1 MDNLKTIFQLVK
13 HILEKEPFCR
23 NSDCFLELE
32 VLKVYA
38 KRQGLDL
45 GSMTVDTLYKNR
57 TRWGFPKSESI
68 RRNRQLVQA
77 KHPELAASDPIDA
90 YRLAKEERVRSFV
103 RGAKYDQEDSQ

>member
-1 MDNLKTIFQLVK
+1 MDNLKTVK
-13 HILEKEPFCR
+13 QVVKEVLEKEPFCR

-45 GSMTVDTLYKNR
+45 GTMTVDTLFRHRNE
-57 TRWGFPKSESI
+57 WGFPKSESI
-68 RRNRQLVQA
+68 RRTRQLVQA

-90 YRLAKEERVRSFV
+90 YRLINEERVKSFV
-103 RGAKYDQEDSQ
+103 REDKYDQ

>member
-1 MDNLKTIFQLVK
+1 MDNLKTIQQVVK
-13 HILEKEPFCR
+13 HILEVSPFCR

-45 GSMTVDTLYKNR
+45 GTMTVDTLYKNR
-57 TRWGFPKSESI
+57 IAWGFPKSESI
-68 RRNRQLVQA
+68 RRTRQLIQA

-90 YRLAKEERVRSFV
+90 YRLVNEERVRSFV
-103 RGAKYDQEDSQ
+103 RGAKYESE

>member
-1 MDNLKTIFQLVK
+1 MDDLKSIQQVVK
-13 HILEKEPFCR
+13 HILEEEPFCR

-38 KRQGLDL
+38 KRLGIDL
-45 GSMTVDTLYKNR
+45 GTMTVDTLYQNR
-57 TRWGFPKSESI
+57 NTWGFPKSESI

-90 YRLAKEERVRSFV
+90 YRLANEERVRSFV
-103 RGAKYDQEDSQ
+103 RGAKYEP

>member
-1 MDNLKTIFQLVK
+1 MDNLKTIQQIVK
-13 HILEKEPFCR
+13 RILEEEPFCR

-45 GSMTVDTLYKNR
+45 GSMTVDTLYRHRNE
-57 TRWGFPKSESI
+57 WGFPKSESI
-68 RRNRQLVQA
+68 RRTRQLVQA

-90 YRLAKEERVRSFV
+90 YRLINEERVRSFV
-103 RGAKYDQEDSQ
+103 REDKYDQ

>member
-1 MDNLKTIFQLVK
+1 MDDLKTIQQVVK
-13 HILEKEPFCR
+13 HILEEEPFCR

-38 KRQGLDL
+38 KRMGIDL
-45 GSMTVDTLYKNR
+45 GTMTVDTLFQNR
-57 TRWGFPKSESI
+57 NAWGFPKSESI

-90 YRLAKEERVRSFV
+90 YRLANEERVRSFV
-103 RGAKYDQEDSQ
+103 RGAKYEP

>member
-1 MDNLKTIFQLVK
+1 MDNLKTIQGVVK
-13 HILEKEPFCR
+13 AILEKEPFCR

-45 GSMTVDTLYKNR
+45 GSMTVDTLYRHRNE
-57 TRWGFPKSESI
+57 WGFPKSESI

-77 KHPELAASDPIDA
+77 KHPELAASDPIDG
-90 YRLAKEERVRSFV
+90 YRLAKEERIRSFV
-103 RGAKYDQEDSQ
+103 RGAKYEA